1 MKTLSKL
8 QIRAKVLSVISEIKV
23 LNEYNE
29 INLKKLYDELSDITD
44 KETLLDVFIKEFIKM
59 DENEFVFSGCL
70 IKDLITNDCLQ
81 DKVFEILK
89 SSNYSDEAK
98 YKLVQLLRITG
109 SDFDYNIIPQYFDNP
124 RDILDTDTKKL
135 LENAI
140 LNPEAM
146 LDFLDFVSAVAD
158 QDRNLLLQSLKLD
171 YTGDMLANIIYP
183 ILYSDFND
191 NFKLDVIDVL
201 SESKS
206 SLAIAPFNYLLET
219 SENEEIITACK
230 TGLKKLKLAGATE
243 EKALEYFY
251 NIIKDSVP
259 AEFYTTI
266 PDGNGNQALLISR
279 INNKSKYSLSAVVIN
294 DIEGVIDCFGFFNI
308 SQDEMGRVLSKF
320 YQSEGKYK
328 VTPQYAKTRIE
339 EGIKLTIQ
347 NKNPFPYEF
356 ICWDTLMKDIS
367 PKEKSVKDE
376 IKNNLKPA
384 ITDKDTILT
393 LLTKDYSFRWYIRP
407 GENKELNEVIDNI
420 YSQDDIDIDKL
431 NTIIKENKE
440 KIFNADQEDIWKKRI
455 LQCIYLLL
463 QNKNRTDAEL
473 FYAILDNE
481 DHFLTFKTV
490 IIQRSIFNQFIAMR
504 EASKES
510 LLTANIFRKKQIQKE
525 KYDIK
530 KIEKVIN
537 IIKKNWINE

>member
-206 SLAIAPFNYLLET
+206 SLAIAPFKYLLET

-339 EGIKLTIQ
+339 EAIKLTIQ

-440 KIFNADQEDIWKKRI
+440 KIFNADKEDIWKKRI